1 MTSDEWGKRGR
12 RSGHGA
18 SFFLLSC
25 SRQELLN
32 VGGLKSAGETL
43 TQGGWLVATAVVALV
58 AAAAFSPWIFSG
70 KVLAPLDIVEE
81 MFLPWRGEKAHP
93 VVHNHF
99 MTDVVLQ
106 HVPYRMV
113 MHESLRQEGYI
124 GWNPFVFGGTP
135 QHANT
140 IMITNEVT
148 MLLHRFC
155 DFWVAWNLGRL
166 LQILIAGLGM
176 LVFLRSIGSF
186 PGTALL
192 GAVGYMLNHQFVA
205 WIYFHQLVAAF
216 CWMPWALW
224 VLCVA
229 REGNLRYVAP
239 GAVFIALAL
248 LGATLQQAAFIVA
261 VIGCLWLG
269 WLIDGRSEK
278 GSFARATLVAAMAAI
293 LGAGLAAFALE
304 PSIALYLDNNL
315 SGHKRGAFAY
325 DAGWSQPLWHVLVS
339 PLTFYPF
346 LLGSVQSLDLWKL
359 FKSDI
364 GSAGF
369 FGTMPMLLACAG
381 LFSRHVPAAAKLMM
395 IVGVIVPLTPLV
407 GLLYVRFNI
416 VWILG
421 GCWAAAAWLNQ
432 ASETELARV
441 GRVMRILVGILAVLW
456 LAGSVVLWSVKP
468 AIEPLVQAK
477 VGSMASASAYGL
489 FTTWMMERSAR
500 LLDYLCIWHPLQL
513 VALAGLVISIVG
525 LPWIKLPGLSC
536 YAVSLGVVLQ
546 LSVFWWQMTTWS
558 EPKLPYGTSSLEKV
572 LQERG
577 ASCGRLAMKQRP
589 WAEYVAPPNTL
600 MPAGIPITGG
610 YDSIHPFGMRSP
622 SGVEWEFPGTTHFL
636 GRIDEPA
643 PTGWSVVW
651 EDGDWRL
658 WENPAPSMGVV
669 FSQTGE
675 GPVALAPSDVQRPT
689 HNTMRVAIPDGVRGM
704 QLFSNWHRGWE
715 WRRDSNDEWRKV
727 GLGENRTM
735 QIEFTAPSSGHDEV
749 FFRYNATPPTWV
761 VLLSL
766 SSLVV
771 VGLIGVLAPKRK
783 ET

>member
-1 MTSDEWGKRGR
+1 MR
-12 RSGHGA
+12 
-18 SFFLLSC
+18 C
-25 SRQELLN
+25 
-32 VGGLKSAGETL
+32 
-43 TQGGWLVATAVVALV
+43 GWLVATALVALV
-58 AAAAFSPWIFSG
+58 AAAAFSPWIFAG

-81 MFLPWRGEKAHP
+81 MFLPWRGEKTHP
-93 VVHNHF
+93 AVHNHF

-113 MHESLRQEGYI
+113 MHESLRQDGYI

-166 LQILIAGLGM
+166 LQILIAGVGM
-176 LVFLRSIGSF
+176 LVFLRSIGSL

-216 CWMPWALW
+216 CWMPWAMW
-224 VLCVA
+224 ALCLA

-239 GAVFIALAL
+239 AAVFIALAL

-261 VIGCLWLG
+261 VMGCLWLG
-269 WLIDGRSEK
+269 WLIDGRRQR
-278 GSFARATLVAAMAAI
+278 GNFVRATLVVAMSSI

-315 SGHKRGAFAY
+315 SGHKRGALAY
-325 DAGWSQPLWHVLVS
+325 DAGWSQPVWHMLVS

-364 GSAGF
+364 GNVGF
-369 FGTMPMLLACAG
+369 FGTLPMLLACAG
-381 LFSRHVPAAAKLMM
+381 LFSRRVPAGAKLMM
-395 IVGVIVPLTPLV
+395 MVGTIVPLTPLV

-421 GCWAAAAWLNQ
+421 GCWAAVAWLNQ
-432 ASETELARV
+432 ASDVELAKIARV
-441 GRVMRILVGILAVLW
+441 LRMLVGILAVLW
-456 LAGSVVLWSVKP
+456 LAGSAALWWMRP
-468 AIEPLVQAK
+468 MIEPLLETK
-477 VGSMASASAYGL
+477 VMSMAQSSAYGS
-489 FTTWMMERSAR
+489 FTTWMVARGGR
-500 LLDYLCIWHPLQL
+500 LLDYLCIWHPLQM

-525 LPWIKLPGLSC
+525 LPWIKAPKFYC
-536 YAVSLGVVLQ
+536 YAAAFGVVLQ

-558 EPKLPYGTSSLEKV
+558 EPRLPYGASSLEKV

-577 ASCGRLAMKQRP
+577 ASLGRLAMKPRS
-589 WAEYVAPPNTL
+589 WAEYMAPPNTL
-600 MPAGIPITGG
+600 MPAGIPITAG
-610 YDSIHPFGMRSP
+610 YDSIHPFGMRSL
-622 SGVEWEFPGTTHFL
+622 SGLDWDFPGTTHFL
-636 GRIDEPA
+636 GRSDESAPA
-643 PTGWSVVW
+643 GWAVVW
-651 EDGDWRL
+651 EDGGWKL
-658 WENPAPSMGVV
+658 WENPAPSMGAVLLHCGKESV
-669 FSQTGE
+669 NLTPQ
-675 GPVALAPSDVQRPT
+675 DVQRPT
-689 HNTMRVAIPDGVRGM
+689 HNTMRVAIPAGASGLSV
-704 QLFSNWHRGWE
+704 FSNWHRGWE
-715 WRRDSNDEWRKV
+715 WRTNPEDSWRKV

-735 QIEFTAPSSGHDEV
+735 KIEFANPSSTRGTVDL
-749 FFRYNATPPTWV
+749 RYNPTPPLWV
-761 VLLSL
+761 LGVSLLSL
-766 SSLVV
+766 LAVALVGFLGRRTSV
-771 VGLIGVLAPKRK
+771 EDGLQKPAQPY
-783 ET
+783 